1 MLDAGQAEPA
11 RQCVPRRE
19 PGNEALNLGERL
31 NDNDY
36 LSALPVGFEPTTVG
50 LEIRCSIQL
59 SYGSGLLVC
68 RRYSSLDGGREKVCL
83 LNLDLLASITVLFT
97 RAGQSTAVLPGS
109 LWP

>member
-50 LEIRCSIQL
+50 LEIVSEL
-59 SYGSGLLVC
+59 S
-68 RRYSSLDGGREKVCL
+68 
-83 LNLDLLASITVLFT
+83 
-97 RAGQSTAVLPGS
+97 
-109 LWP
+109 

>member
-1 MLDAGQAEPA
+1 MNSLAF
-11 RQCVPRRE
+11 
-19 PGNEALNLGERL
+19 
-31 NDNDY
+31 
-36 LSALPVGFEPTTVG
+36 LSALPEGFEPSAVG